1 MRRIQAKIYFS
12 DMKDDRNTNDLKRTG
27 TKTENTTFRE
37 ITKCQSWE
45 SPPSTPTR
53 ATNLP
58 FNPPPLPQ
66 FAK

>member
-1 MRRIQAKIYFS
+1 
-12 DMKDDRNTNDLKRTG
+12 MKDDRNTNDLKRTG